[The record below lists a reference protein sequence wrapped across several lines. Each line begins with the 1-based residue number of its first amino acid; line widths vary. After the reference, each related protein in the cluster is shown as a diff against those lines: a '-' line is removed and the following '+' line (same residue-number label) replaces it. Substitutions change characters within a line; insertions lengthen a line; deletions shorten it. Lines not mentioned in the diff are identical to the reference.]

1 MNEKEE
7 KVMSDNDDNNPPN
20 YKTTKYQEFIET
32 IKHKK
37 VETAKVEIAKN
48 SKTKGIKE
56 KEEFYDSKNDPNI
69 IGKKQLALN

>member
-7 KVMSDNDDNNPPN
+7 KIMSGNDDNPPN
-20 YKTTKYQEFIET
+20 YRTTKCQEFIET

-48 SKTKGIKE
+48 SKTKEIKE